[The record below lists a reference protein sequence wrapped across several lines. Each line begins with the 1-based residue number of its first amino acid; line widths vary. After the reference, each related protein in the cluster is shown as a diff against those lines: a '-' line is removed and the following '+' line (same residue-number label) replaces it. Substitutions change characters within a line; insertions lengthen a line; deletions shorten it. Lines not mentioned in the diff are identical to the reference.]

1 MAHYKRSEKRSKK
14 KQQTDVLA
22 AFEASANITL
32 ACKKSKIPRRT
43 FYNWLEEIDFKD
55 KFDKALKPAIG
66 VLEDE
71 ATRRA
76 TQGTIEPVFYKGKRV
91 GGVKK
96 YSDTLL
102 IVLLKAHAPEKYK
115 ERFSGELTG
124 AGGGPIKT
132 QNIPLTAE
140 EIKQYAATLEKEV

>member
-1 MAHYKRSEKRSKK
+1 MAHLKKGEKRSKR
-14 KQQTDVLA
+14 KQQSDVLA
-22 AFEASANITL
+22 AFEASANITM
-32 ACKKSKIPRRT
+32 ACKKARVSRRT

-55 KFDKALKPAIG
+55 KFDKAAKLG
-66 VLEDE
+66 TGLLEDE
-71 ATRRA
+71 AVRRA
-76 TQGTIEPVFYKGKRV
+76 TQGVTEPVYYKGKRV

-115 ERFSGELTG
+115 ERFSGELSG
-124 AGGGPIKT
+124 VGGGPIKT
-132 QNIPLTAE
+132 QNIPLTPE